1 MTQSTS
7 RLTPVQLHQRLIHAE
22 SEIVRLNKELERYK
36 NDYHYNMIDE
46 LLAENKELLDECSRL
61 KEQAPMNENQSQK
74 TSSQTESMESTAIV
88 EKKQD
93 EQKDEQK
100 DEQQPSQSH
109 DESVFFSSKASLPNQ
124 PDSLEDNSQTSW
136 FTRSIKAR
144 SKK

>member
-46 LLAENKELLDECSRL
+46 LLAENQDLLKECARL
-61 KEQAPMNENQSQK
+61 KEQASDNKSPK
-74 TSSQTESMESTAIV
+74 TSQQTESVEPAPKV
-88 EKKQD
+88 EKKR
-93 EQKDEQK
+93 
-100 DEQQPSQSH
+100 DEQQHPHSP
-109 DESVFFSSKASLPNQ
+109 DESVFFSSKASLPKQ
-124 PDSLEDNSQTSW
+124 QDTQEDSSQTSW
-136 FTRSIKAR
+136 FARNMKTR

>member
-74 TSSQTESMESTAIV
+74 TSSQTESMESTATV
-88 EKKQD
+88 EKKQ
-93 EQKDEQK
+93 DEQK

-109 DESVFFSSKASLPNQ
+109 DESVFFSSKANLPNQ
-124 PDSLEDNSQTSW
+124 PDSLEDNSQASW